1 MVVSKEGCLAITPS
15 AMQVSANV
23 LDAQHHTEF
32 THTNFLKGGIDEK
45 LLTRRNRE
53 DLRPQDMGTWQV
65 AFGSCT
71 WRPPIAKSKGRVLGV
86 NVSEN

>member
-32 THTNFLKGGIDEK
+32 THTNFLKGGIDKK

-53 DLRPQDMGTWQV
+53 DLLKASGHGYLT
-65 AFGSCT
+65 SCF
-71 WRPPIAKSKGRVLGV
+71 RVLHVATAYSQVQG
-86 NVSEN
+86 